1 MLSEYEQALAFDQLR
16 NLMRN
21 GLAFVGFKEGPINF
35 APTFKYDVLRTL
47 KRAKTK
53 SYRPHWK
60 HRADRIVNPLQEL
73 DEPERDEDDEGEGEE
88 DEEGEGASLASSNW
102 TSVRSKITDMDD
114 EDVFSDQP
122 SSHANAFPHLTHRV
136 SISAAAHKAKTKWK
150 ALVSP
155 PSGPSTPSLA
165 KWLKPKSNTVDG
177 GVAAYFHDQ
186 VSNIS
191 MDRSSTPEPIRK
203 SLSPEPG
210 AYGLLRLPRA
220 TSTKSVQQSGDD
232 DTDDDDKGVYDSS
245 AKKRVP
251 SWYVSLSLMSF

>member
-1 MLSEYEQALAFDQLR
+1 MPYLEYEQALAFDQLR

-60 HRADRIVNPLQEL
+60 HRTDKVANPLHEEE
-73 DEPERDEDDEGEGEE
+73 EPDRDDDDEG
-88 DEEGEGASLASSNW
+88 DEEESGEEGASMTSSKW
-102 TSVRSKITDMDD
+102 TSVRSKVTEFEDE
-114 EDVFSDQP
+114 EDVFGDQV
-122 SSHANAFPHLTHRV
+122 LTLPQLSHRV
-136 SISAAAHKAKTKWK
+136 SISAAALKAKTKWK

-155 PSGPSTPSLA
+155 PSGPSTPSLS
-165 KWLKPKSNTVDG
+165 KWLKPKSFTVDG
-177 GVAAYFHDQ
+177 STTYFQEQ

-191 MDRSSTPEPIRK
+191 MDRKSTPEPVRK
-203 SLSPEPG
+203 SMSPDPTSQ
-210 AYGLLRLPRA
+210 GLLRLPKA

-232 DTDDDDKGVYDSS
+232 ETDDDDKGVYDSS

-251 SWYVSLSLMSF
+251 SWCVIVD